1 MIKISNNF
9 YYIQNSIMGN
19 NSYILINKNFC
30 FIVDPSWNTDK
41 LISFIE
47 SEKLILKGIILTH
60 LHYDHVGDTKKLL
73 YNFDNVKIIVSTLG
87 KEIVKNTSNRIFIND
102 KDFKNNNFIYV
113 EDEEVIENGL
123 IKFLQTPGHSQCSM
137 CIIFENRILTGDHI
151 FVDEIGRTDL
161 EYSNP
166 KEMGIS
172 IKKFKNYVH
181 ENKIHDVYPGHN
193 EFGTMKIILEKNKY
207 LK

>member
-9 YYIQNSIMGN
+9 YYIQNSVMGN
-19 NSYILINKNFC
+19 NSYILINKFFC

-87 KEIVKNTSNRIFIND
+87 KEIVENTSNRIFIND
-102 KDFKNNNFIYV
+102 KDFKNNNFMYV

-137 CIIFENRILTGDHI
+137 CITFENRILTGDHI
-151 FVDEIGRTDL
+151 FVDEVGRTDL

-172 IKKFKNYVH
+172 IKKFKNYVDK
-181 ENKIHDVYPGHN
+181 NRIHDVYPGHN

>member
-9 YYIQNSIMGN
+9 YYIQNSVMGN
-19 NSYILINKNFC
+19 NSYILINKFFC

-87 KEIVKNTSNRIFIND
+87 KEIVENTSNRIFIND
-102 KDFKNNNFIYV
+102 KDFKNNNFMYV

-137 CIIFENRILTGDHI
+137 CLTFENSILTADHI
-151 FVDEIGRTDL
+151 YVDEVGRTDL

-172 IKKFKNYVH
+172 IKKFKNYVDK
-181 ENKIHDVYPGHN
+181 NRIHDVYPGHN
-193 EFGTMKIILEKNKY
+193 EFGTMRIILEKNKY

>member
-9 YYIQNSIMGN
+9 YYIQNSVMGN
-19 NSYILINKNFC
+19 NSYILINKFFC

-87 KEIVKNTSNRIFIND
+87 KEIVENTSNRIFIND
-102 KDFKNNNFIYV
+102 KDFKNNNFMYV

-137 CIIFENRILTGDHI
+137 CITFENRILTGDHI
-151 FVDEIGRTDL
+151 FVDEVGRTDL

-166 KEMGIS
+166 KVMGIS
-172 IKKFKNYVH
+172 IKKFKDYVDK
-181 ENKIHDVYPGHN
+181 NRIHDVYPGHN